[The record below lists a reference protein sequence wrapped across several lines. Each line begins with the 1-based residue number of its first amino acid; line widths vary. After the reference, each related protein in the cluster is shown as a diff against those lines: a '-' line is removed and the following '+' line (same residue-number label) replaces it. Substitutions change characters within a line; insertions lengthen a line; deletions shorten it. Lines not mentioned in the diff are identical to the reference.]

1 MSNNSNQLVQITT
14 EINQCKKCEL
24 SLTRLNTVPGE
35 GSVDTK
41 LVLVGEAPGKRED
54 ELGRPFVGR
63 AGALLD
69 SLLDGVGLERG
80 EVYIL
85 NILKCRPPKNRRPKK
100 AEITSCETYLMDQL
114 DVLKPR
120 VLAPMGNSSLSYFQ
134 RKYGLEKAVI
144 GDVHGK
150 SVEIETGWGQA
161 LLFPLYHP
169 AAAIYNRQLI
179 DVLKEDMDELANKI
193 SKYS

>member
-1 MSNNSNQLVQITT
+1 MSIKSTQMKQIAI

-35 GSVDTK
+35 GSMNAKV
-41 LVLVGEAPGKRED
+41 VLVGEAPGKKED

-63 AGALLD
+63 AGLLLD
-69 SLLDGVGLERG
+69 SLLDGVGQQRNEI
-80 EVYIL
+80 YIL

-100 AEITSCETYLMDQL
+100 AEIESCENYLMGQL
-114 DVLKPR
+114 EDLKPR
-120 VLAPMGNSSLSYFQ
+120 VVAPMGNSSLSYFQ

-150 SVEIETGWGQA
+150 SFEIKTGWGPT

-179 DVLKEDMDELANKI
+179 DTLKADMAELLKNL
-193 SKYS
+193 S

>member
-1 MSNNSNQLVQITT
+1 MSDKQNQIQQITV
-14 EINQCKKCEL
+14 EINLCKKCEL
-24 SLTRLNTVPGE
+24 SLSRLNTVPGE
-35 GSVDTK
+35 GSLDTK
-41 LVLVGEAPGKRED
+41 VVLVGEAPGKKED

-69 SLLDGVGLERG
+69 SLLDGVGLKRS

-100 AEITSCETYLMDQL
+100 VEVVSCENYLMSQL
-114 DVLKPR
+114 ETLKPG
-120 VLAPMGNSSLSYFQ
+120 VVVPMGNSALSYFQ
-134 RKYGLEKAVI
+134 RKFNLEKAVI

-150 SVEIETGWGQA
+150 SVKIQTEWGQI

-179 DVLKEDMDELANKI
+179 EVLREDIEYLSNIMNRI
-193 SKYS
+193 

>member
-1 MSNNSNQLVQITT
+1 MSDKQNQIQKITS
-14 EINQCKKCEL
+14 EINQCEKCEL
-24 SLTRLNTVPGE
+24 SLSRLNTVPGE
-35 GSVDTK
+35 GSVDAK
-41 LVLVGEAPGKRED
+41 VVLVGEAPGKRED

-69 SLLDGVGLERG
+69 SILDGVGLERS
-80 EVYIL
+80 EIYIL

-100 AEITSCETYLMDQL
+100 VEIVNCENYLMGQL
-114 DVLKPR
+114 VVLKPR
-120 VLAPMGNSSLSYFQ
+120 IIAPMGNSSLSYFQ

-144 GDVHGK
+144 GDIHGRSFDIK
-150 SVEIETGWGQA
+150 TEWGPI

-179 DVLKEDMDELANKI
+179 EVLREDMEHLSNI
-193 SKYS
+193 MNRI

>member
-1 MSNNSNQLVQITT
+1 MSDKRNQIQQITLQ
-14 EINQCKKCEL
+14 ISQCKKCGL
-24 SLTRLNTVPGE
+24 SLSRLNTVPGE
-35 GSVDTK
+35 GSIDAKV
-41 LVLVGEAPGKRED
+41 VLVGEAPGKKED

-63 AGALLD
+63 AGTLLD
-69 SLLDGVGLERG
+69 SLLDGVGLERS

-100 AEITSCETYLMDQL
+100 VEISSCETYLLSQL
-114 DVLKPR
+114 SVLKPR

-134 RKYGLEKAVI
+134 RKFGLEKAVI

-150 SVEIETGWGQA
+150 SVEIETEWGHV

-179 DVLKEDMDELANKI
+179 EVLTEDMELLSKIMHKI
-193 SKYS
+193 S